1 MTDQEGF
8 RELARDMDLEAMRE
22 RLELA
27 EKYFGLG
34 CRAGILQAL
43 DDALRA
49 NDLPELIETLAARA
63 APTVGGEQ

>member
-8 RELARDMDLEAMRE
+8 RELSRDMDIEAMRE
-22 RLELA
+22 RLEQA
-27 EKYFGLG
+27 ERYFQLG

-43 DDALRA
+43 DDALQA

>member
-1 MTDQEGF
+1 MTDEQGF
-8 RELARDMDLEAMRE
+8 RELAREMDIEAMRE

-49 NDLPELIETLAARA
+49 NDLPQLIETLAARS

>member
-1 MTDQEGF
+1 MTDEQGF
-8 RELARDMDLEAMRE
+8 RELAREMDIEAMRD

-49 NDLPELIETLAARA
+49 NDLPQLIETLAARA